1 MPAQSGSPPAPSTC
15 GAACG
20 RSAELT
26 ENALPT
32 VLVASDGR
40 HPVELPRALS
50 AGILLRDTDLPVVVS
65 SAASSTDRLALDLD
79 TVRGLD
85 PGDAAVD
92 FVVGRLGIGI
102 ILTRRLQAATRA
114 AEQGALGLLH
124 VLAFDSTGLG
134 RALDGDPRAHG
145 VGCVVSPGL
154 VLMHMPPSD
163 LDRLPRPLVGYGLIS
178 DPSDAVACL
187 ELADGV
193 VLRAPA
199 AQALEA
205 LARTRSAAVR
215 VS

>member
-1 MPAQSGSPPAPSTC
+1 MRAQSGSPPARSSC
-15 GAACG
+15 GAARG

-26 ENALPT
+26 DTPLPT
-32 VLVASDGR
+32 VLVAADGR
-40 HPVELPRALS
+40 HPVDLPRALS
-50 AGILLRDTDLPVVVS
+50 AGILLRDTDLPIVVS
-65 SAASSTDRLALDLD
+65 FAASATERLALDLD

-102 ILTRRLQAATRA
+102 VLTRRLQAATRA

-134 RALDGDPRAHG
+134 RALDGNPGAHG
-145 VGCVVSPGL
+145 VGSVVSPGL

-163 LDRLPRPLVGYGLIS
+163 LERLPRPLVGYGLIS

-187 ELADGV
+187 GLADSI